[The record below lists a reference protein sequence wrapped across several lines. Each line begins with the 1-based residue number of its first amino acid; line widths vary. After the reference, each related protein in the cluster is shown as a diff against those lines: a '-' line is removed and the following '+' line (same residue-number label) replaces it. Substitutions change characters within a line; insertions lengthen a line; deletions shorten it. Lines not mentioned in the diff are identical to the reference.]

1 MDIKELLR
9 MPKSI
14 TSKDTQ
20 KAFAKIA
27 DELMHNYCIQ
37 CGEKKYYFA
46 EIEFYYYDKENNS
59 EEWNRRTYPRTDKE
73 AGDLFFHYSG
83 FDICFESKYSEGRFG
98 GILIRSLFDNT
109 NNRYITGPLLCVN
122 EVLNACSASQ
132 KWPILI
138 LAQNE
143 SCEIGEPIERYGIT
157 YEDKNKKDEPLC
169 YFDKNIK
176 CTNRFEDA
184 TWDFA
189 KKEAKAVTRYYH
201 RF

>member
-1 MDIKELLR
+1 MPENIAGKDIQTVFK
-9 MPKSI
+9 
-14 TSKDTQ
+14 T
-20 KAFAKIA
+20 IA
-27 DELMHNYCIQ
+27 ENLFHGFCLQ
-37 CGEKKYYFA
+37 CGKTIFYFA

-83 FDICFESKYSEGRFG
+83 FDICFESKYSKGRFG
-98 GILIRSLFDNT
+98 GILIRSLFDKT
-109 NNRYITGPLLCVN
+109 SNRYITGPLLCVN

-132 KWPILI
+132 KWPII
-138 LAQNE
+138 IPAQNE
-143 SCEIGEPIERYGIT
+143 NCVIGGPIERYGIS

-184 TWDFA
+184 TWDFNNP
-189 KKEAKAVTRYYH
+189 KPKDITRYYH
-201 RF
+201 RFSK

>member
-1 MDIKELLR
+1 MDIKELLS

-98 GILIRSLFDNT
+98 GILIRSLFDKT

-132 KWPILI
+132 KWPMLI

>member
-9 MPKSI
+9 MPKSM
-14 TSKDTQ
+14 TSEDTQ

-98 GILIRSLFDNT
+98 GILIRSLFDKT

-132 KWPILI
+132 KWPMLI

-143 SCEIGEPIERYGIT
+143 SCEIGEPIERYGIS
-157 YEDKNKKDEPLC
+157 YGDKNKKDEPLC

>member
-98 GILIRSLFDNT
+98 GILIRSLFDKT

>member
-1 MDIKELLR
+1 MDIKELLS

-20 KAFAKIA
+20 KEFAKIA
-27 DELMHNYCIQ
+27 DELMHNFCIQ

-59 EEWNRRTYPRTDKE
+59 EEWNRRTYPRTSKE
-73 AGDLFFHYSG
+73 AGELFFHYSG
-83 FDICFESKYSEGRFG
+83 FDICFESKYGEGRFG
-98 GILIRSLFDNT
+98 GILIRSLFDKT
-109 NNRYITGPLLCVN
+109 SNRYITGPLLCVN

-132 KWPILI
+132 KWPII
-138 LAQNE
+138 IPAQNE
-143 SCEIGEPIERYGIT
+143 NCEIGGPIERYGIS
-157 YEDKNKKDEPLC
+157 YDDKNKKDEPLC

-184 TWDFA
+184 TWDFV
-189 KKEAKAVTRYYH
+189 KKETKAVTRYYH

>member
-1 MDIKELLR
+1 MDIKELFR

-27 DELMHNYCIQ
+27 DKLMHKCCIQ

-59 EEWNRRTYPRTDKE
+59 EEWNRKTYPRTDKE

-98 GILIRSLFDNT
+98 GILIRSLFDET

-122 EVLNACSASQ
+122 EVLNACSVSHQ
-132 KWPILI
+132 WPTII
-138 LAQNE
+138 PAENE
-143 SCEIGEPIERYGIT
+143 RCEIGGPIERYGIS
-157 YEDKNKKDEPLC
+157 YEDKNRKDEPLC

-176 CTNRFEDA
+176 CTNKYEGA
-184 TWDFA
+184 TWDFV